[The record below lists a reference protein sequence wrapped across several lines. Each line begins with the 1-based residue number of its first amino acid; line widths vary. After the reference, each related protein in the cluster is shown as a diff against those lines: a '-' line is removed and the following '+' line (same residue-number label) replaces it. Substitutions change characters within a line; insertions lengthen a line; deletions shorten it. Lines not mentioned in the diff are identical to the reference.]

1 MEQNPPPTQPHEEL
15 TRSDNDWKKSL
26 DAMEAE
32 DRNWVFLPIILGAA
46 TTCLL
51 IFLLLSGI
59 DSDQSVGAKNARPG
73 AETAATKP

>member
-1 MEQNPPPTQPHEEL
+1 
-15 TRSDNDWKKSL
+15 
-26 DAMEAE
+26 MEAE
-32 DRNWVFLPIILGAA
+32 DRNSVFLPIILGAA

>member
-1 MEQNPPPTQPHEEL
+1 MEQKPPPAQPHEEL
-15 TRSDNDWKKSL
+15 PRSDNDWKKSL

-32 DRNWVFLPIILGAA
+32 DRNSVFLPIILGAA

-51 IFLLLSGI
+51 IFLLLSGT

-73 AETAATKP
+73 AQTAATKP